1 LGLFHCLLGAD
12 KQLAIDQGKKTEE
25 GKSDDEDLQEIIIR
39 ADRLKIPI
47 SVHHK
52 VANVKPQPIAW
63 DYHDLVNSCFL
74 IHMTHTFL
82 GRLESCLRVYEYD
95 QSSNLLLIHEKHYC
109 RN

>member
-1 LGLFHCLLGAD
+1 LGLFHCVLGAD
-12 KQLAIDQGKKTEE
+12 KQLAIDQGKKTEQ
-25 GKSDDEDLQEIIIR
+25 GKSDDEDLQEIMIR

-52 VANVKPQPIAW
+52 VANIKPQPIAW

-82 GRLESCLRVYEYD
+82 G
-95 QSSNLLLIHEKHYC
+95 
-109 RN
+109 